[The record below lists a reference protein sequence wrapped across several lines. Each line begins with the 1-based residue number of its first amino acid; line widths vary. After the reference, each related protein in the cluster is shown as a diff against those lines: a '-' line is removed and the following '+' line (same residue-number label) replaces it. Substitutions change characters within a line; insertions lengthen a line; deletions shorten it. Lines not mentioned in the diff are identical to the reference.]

1 MDSLPI
7 NLADLIVIIVLVVSG
22 IFAFVRGFVHE
33 VLAVGSWVGAAF
45 VTLYAFPHVQ
55 PMVLGV
61 ITVEFIASLLTGVG
75 IFLVTLVFFS
85 VLTRILSNRIQ
96 HSSLGALDRSL
107 GLLFGFLRGAVIVVL
122 AWLAL
127 GYMVTEED
135 KPEWI
140 QEARTRPLVERGANL
155 LLTLVPPELL
165 DRGDQAAEDA
175 KKQANGLRDT
185 VELYERL
192 SSPLQRPDA
201 EADQPAYNEEMRK
214 GMDSAVEKAA
224 EGLMTDETAP
234 GGTAQ

>member
-45 VTLYAFPHVQ
+45 VTLYAYPHVQ
-55 PMVLGV
+55 PLVLGV

-75 IFLVTLVFFS
+75 LFLVTLVIFS

-96 HSSLGALDRSL
+96 QSSLGALDRSL

-135 KPEWI
+135 RPNWI
-140 QEARTRPLVERGANL
+140 QEARTRPLVEQGAGL

-165 DRGDQAAEDA
+165 ERGDQAAEDA
-175 KKQANGLRDT
+175 RRRAGEGRRAEQTYQQL
-185 VELYERL
+185 V
-192 SSPLQRPDA
+192 SPLRKGDA
-201 EADQPAYNEEMRK
+201 EQEQPAYNEGMR
-214 GMDSAVEKAA
+214 DEIEKAI
-224 EGLMTDETAP
+224 EDLMSDETAP

>member
-7 NLADLIVIIVLVVSG
+7 NLADLLVIIVLVVSG

-33 VLAVGSWVGAAF
+33 VLAVASWVGAAF

-55 PMVLGV
+55 PLVLGV

-75 IFLVTLVFFS
+75 LFLVTLVLFS

-107 GLLFGFLRGAVIVVL
+107 GLLFGFLRGAVIVIL

-135 KPEWI
+135 RPQWI
-140 QEARTRPLVERGANL
+140 QEARTRPLVERGAGL
-155 LLTLVPPELL
+155 LLTLVPPSLL
-165 DRGDQAAEDA
+165 ERGDQAAEDA
-175 KKQANGLRDT
+175 RRRAEEVRRAEQTYQQL
-185 VELYERL
+185 V
-192 SSPLQRPDA
+192 SPLRKGDA
-201 EADQPAYNEEMRK
+201 EEAPPAYNEGMR
-214 GMDSAVEKAA
+214 DEIEKAI
-224 EGLMTDETAP
+224 EDLMSDETAP